1 MLALVLVLGLLVWG
15 HDAQGTVELPS
26 LKILVKPAPVFSH
39 VTLFA
44 AIAKALRARDHE
56 LRWILSHQVLLTK
69 AGTLRGAHAVSS
81 PTLKPALCPEAA
93 SGCMLVKALQWH
105 PLCVQYTGVQEDD
118 FYR

>member
-1 MLALVLVLGLLVWG
+1 MLALVLLLGLRVWG
-15 HDAQGTVELPS
+15 YDAQQGMELPS

-39 VTLFA
+39 LTLFA
-44 AIAKALRARDHE
+44 AIAKALKARGHG

-93 SGCMLVKALQWH
+93 SGCMLVRVLHWY
-105 PLCVQYTGVQEDD
+105 PLCI
-118 FYR
+118 